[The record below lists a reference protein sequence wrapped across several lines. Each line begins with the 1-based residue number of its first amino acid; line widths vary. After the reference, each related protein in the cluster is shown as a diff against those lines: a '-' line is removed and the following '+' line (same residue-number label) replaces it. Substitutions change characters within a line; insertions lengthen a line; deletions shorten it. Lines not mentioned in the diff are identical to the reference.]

1 MRLVT
6 VRQDGGATTAGRVEG
21 ADIVLLPFADV
32 GALLGSGA
40 DWGERAHADGPRI
53 SLAGARLACP
63 VANPAKVVCVGKN
76 YLQHIREGDR
86 AAEPPVFPEL
96 FAKYRDA
103 LTGPCDDIAFPP
115 GPGCVD
121 FTAANA
127 RAAKYPAAAQPP
139 GTDCVDWEAELVVV
153 IGRAVRYADE
163 QDAAAAIAGFTVGND
178 VSVRDWQLR
187 TSQWLQGKTW
197 EGMSPVG
204 PALVTPDEVGGVRP
218 DLAIR
223 CLVDGSVRQDARTAE
238 MIFDPVDLVAYVSR
252 FGTLRPG
259 DLIFTGT
266 PEGVG
271 IVRRPPV
278 YLRPGQVL
286 TTMIEGIGELAN
298 RFVAEAVAGSAPS
311 EEAGR
316 GAA

>member
-6 VRQDGGATTAGRVEG
+6 VRQDAGTTTAGRVEG

-32 GALLGSGA
+32 GELLGSGE
-40 DWGERAHADGPRI
+40 DWAERARVDGRRI
-53 SLAGARLACP
+53 GLAGARLACP
-63 VANPAKVVCVGKN
+63 VPNPAKVVCVGKN
-76 YLQHIREGDR
+76 YLQHIREGDV

-103 LTGPCDDIAFPP
+103 LTGPSDDIAFPP
-115 GPGCVD
+115 GPGYFD

-127 RAAKYPAAAQPP
+127 RAAKFPASAQPA

-163 QDAAAAIAGFTVGND
+163 RDAAAAIAGFTVGND

-223 CLVDGSVRQDARTAE
+223 CLVDGSVRQDARTTE

-252 FGTLRPG
+252 FGTLRGG

-266 PEGVG
+266 PQGVG

-286 TTMIEGIGELAN
+286 TTVIEGIGELVN
-298 RFVAEAVAGSAPS
+298 RFVAEAVPGSAPS